1 MRFSPKRTQSVAVIV
16 TCAVAIILLVV
27 FIGYRIRRRVASDSA
42 SALLRR
48 ADELSWNG
56 NWFSAAPLYRQAEI
70 KFVAQGNSAKAL
82 YARVSQIPGGAE
94 STSLADT
101 IYALTQDL
109 SSPEA
114 ADAETRLRILLV
126 RGTIE
131 NNYDA
136 GMARQTWK
144 QVADLATRQGHLLLA
159 SRALG
164 EQGIAAF
171 LAGDTT
177 TAKREVLAAWGVSKV
192 FRDTAA
198 HVRYASLYGAGL
210 VELHRYDEALIA
222 LNEAINT
229 AKSNPAVAFPAVAVS
244 SKIDALRGLHRY
256 QDALN
261 LASQALAEIPSPTL
275 KGHYYQILTSRASVY
290 EDIGR
295 WNNAIADF
303 SQALSYATQLG
314 YWRGITQVGG
324 ELAEAYEHQNDLQKA
339 LTAVDE
345 AIAANK
351 RIPDELY
358 FVPRDLAIKARILG
372 KLGQADQADALYRES
387 AAIIDSLL
395 ENVPTPNVER
405 LLLTEMG
412 EVYAGYFVSMCNRH
426 KYDAAL
432 HVLEEARGRVEA
444 QALQHHAY
452 APPHAQTPA
461 ERHLTELNIALLNA
475 QDQTQRQELT
485 DQVYRTEL
493 TLEQHSLASDA
504 IEHPVSLKQLE
515 SLLGEKEVLVEY
527 VLAAPHSYAL
537 AVTHTTARAYELTS
551 RETIEDDANAYRTSV
566 RQQHVNSV
574 LGDSLF
580 REIFGP
586 ITELRNHSTLILVP
600 DGDLHLLPFGAI
612 PMNGAPTVE
621 THTIAT
627 CPSSTVFSI
636 LRSRHEKEADPPLPY
651 LGVAAWVKEPKA
663 EGPFLRASSGP
674 SEASLGPL
682 PESKKEVETI
692 ASDLPQPSTI
702 LLGADATKTRFTE
715 LPLPQYNVVHLALHG
730 YVDTGYPDRS
740 ALIFAPEKNEPD
752 DGMLQV
758 REIEKL
764 RLNAGLVTLSACDTG
779 VGPIGEDGV
788 DNIVNAF
795 IEAGADTVVSTLWE
809 LEDHSTEHLMAAFYA
824 RLSKG
829 EPKGQALRDA
839 QSQLIKEG
847 LQPYYWASFQLV
859 GDPNGTI

>member
-1 MRFSPKRTQSVAVIV
+1 MRFSPKRTQSVAVIA

-27 FIGYRIRRRVASDSA
+27 FIGYRIRRRVAFDSA
-42 SALLRR
+42 DALLRR
-48 ADELSWNG
+48 ADDLSWNG
-56 NWFSAAPLYRQAEI
+56 NWFSAEPIYRQAEI
-70 KFVAQGNSAKAL
+70 KFAAQGSRAKAL

-109 SSPEA
+109 SRPES
-114 ADAETRLRILLV
+114 ADAEARLRILLV

-144 QVADLATRQGHLLLA
+144 EVADLATHQGHLLLA

-177 TAKREVLAAWGVSKV
+177 TAKREVLAAWGVARV

-210 VELHRYDEALIA
+210 VELHRYNEALIA

-229 AKSNPAVAFPAVAVS
+229 ANSNPAVAFPAVAVS

-256 QDALN
+256 QDALT

-290 EDIGR
+290 EDLGQ
-295 WNNAIADF
+295 WDSAIADF
-303 SQALSYATQLG
+303 NQALSYATQLG

-324 ELAEAYEHQNDLQKA
+324 ELAGAYERQNDFQKA

-345 AIAANK
+345 AITANK

-358 FVPRDLAIKARILG
+358 FVPRNLAIKARILG

-387 AAIIDSLL
+387 ATIIDLLL

-412 EVYAGYFVSMCNRH
+412 EVYAGYFVSMCNQH

-444 QALQHHAY
+444 QALEHHAY
-452 APPHAQTPA
+452 APPHAPTPA

-475 QDQTQRQELT
+475 QDQAQRQELT

-504 IEHPVSLKQLE
+504 IEHPVPLKQLE
-515 SLLGEKEVLVEY
+515 SLLGDKEVLVEY

-537 AVTHTTARAYELTS
+537 AVTHTTARAYELAS
-551 RETIEDDANAYRTSV
+551 RETIEADANAYRTSV

-574 LGDSLF
+574 LGNSLF
-580 REIFGP
+580 RELFGP
-586 ITELRNHSTLILVP
+586 IAELRNHSTLILIP

-612 PMNGAPTVE
+612 PINGTPAVE

-636 LRSRHEKEADPPLPY
+636 LRSKQGKEVDPPLPY
-651 LGVAAWVKEPKA
+651 LGVAAWVKETKA
-663 EGPFLRASSGP
+663 EGLSLRASSGP
-674 SEASLGPL
+674 SGANLQPL

-692 ASDLPQPSTI
+692 ANDLPQPSTI

-730 YVDTGYPDRS
+730 YVDTEYPDRS
-740 ALIFAPEKNEPD
+740 ALIFAPGKNEPD

-764 RLNAGLVTLSACDTG
+764 RLTAGLVTLSACDTG
-779 VGPIGEDGV
+779 VGPVGEDGV

-795 IEAGADTVVSTLWE
+795 IEAGAVTVVSTLWE
-809 LEDHSTEHLMAAFYA
+809 LEDHSTEHLMAAFYS

-829 EPKGQALRDA
+829 EPKGEALRDA
-839 QSQLIKEG
+839 QAQLIKEG

>member
-27 FIGYRIRRRVASDSA
+27 FVGYRIRRRVASDSA
-42 SALLRR
+42 GALLRR

-56 NWFSAAPLYRQAEI
+56 NWFSAASLYRQAES
-70 KFVAQGNSAKAL
+70 KFAAQGNGAKAL
-82 YARVSQIPGGAE
+82 YAQVSQIPGGAE
-94 STSLADT
+94 STSLAET

-109 SSPEA
+109 TRPEA
-114 ADAETRLRILLV
+114 ADAETRLRILVV

-144 QVADLATRQGHLLLA
+144 QVADLATHQGHLLLA

-177 TAKREVLAAWGVSKV
+177 TAKREVLTAWGVSRV
-192 FRDTAA
+192 FRDTEA

-222 LNEAINT
+222 LNEAIST
-229 AKSNPAVAFPAVAVS
+229 AKSNPAVAVS

-261 LASQALAEIPSPTL
+261 LANQALEEIPSPAL

-290 EDIGR
+290 EDVGQ

-303 SQALSYATQLG
+303 NQALSDAKQLG

-324 ELAEAYEHQNDLQKA
+324 ELAEAYEHQNELQQA
-339 LTAVDE
+339 LSAVDE
-345 AIAANK
+345 AISANK

-387 AAIIDSLL
+387 ATIIDSLL

-405 LLLTEMG
+405 LLLTKMG
-412 EVYAGYFVSMCNRH
+412 EVYAGYFVSMCNQR

-444 QALQHHAY
+444 QALEHHPY
-452 APPHAQTPA
+452 APPHAPTPA

-475 QDQTQRQELT
+475 QDQGQRQELT

-493 TLEQHSLASDA
+493 TLEQHPLASEA
-504 IEHPVSLKQLE
+504 IEHPVPLKQLQ
-515 SLLGEKEVLVEY
+515 SLLGDKEVLVEY

-551 RETIEDDANAYRTSV
+551 RETIEADASAYRTSI
-566 RQQHVNSV
+566 RGQHVNSV
-574 LGDSLF
+574 LGNSLYH
-580 REIFGP
+580 ELLGP
-586 ITELRNHSTLILVP
+586 VAELQDHTTLILIP

-612 PMNGAPTVE
+612 PMNGSPAVE
-621 THTIAT
+621 TYTIAT

-636 LRSRHEKEADPPLPY
+636 LRSKQQKEADPPLPY
-651 LGVAAWVKEPKA
+651 LGVAAWVKETKA

-674 SEASLGPL
+674 SEANLQSL

-692 ASDLPQPSTI
+692 ARDLPRPSTI

-730 YVDTGYPDRS
+730 YVDTEYPDRS

-779 VGPIGEDGV
+779 VGPVGEDGV

-795 IEAGADTVVSTLWE
+795 IEAGAETVVSTLWE
-809 LEDHSTEHLMAAFYA
+809 LEDHSTEHLMAAFYS

-829 EPKGQALRDA
+829 EPKGQALREA